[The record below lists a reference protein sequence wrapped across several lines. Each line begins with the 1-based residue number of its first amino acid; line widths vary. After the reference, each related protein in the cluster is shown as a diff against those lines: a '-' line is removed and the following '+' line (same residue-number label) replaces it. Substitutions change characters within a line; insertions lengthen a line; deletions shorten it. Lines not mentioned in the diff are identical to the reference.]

1 VQMTIGESFDFKRG
15 GASSL
20 PLLPRFRRERC
31 LLRHRENVAI
41 MRKIE
46 ARSLRFG
53 GISGTL
59 NTSGITVFGNLPR
72 FGLELWAWKLRL
84 RSSLERAWCPLC
96 ADGLS

>member
-1 VQMTIGESFDFKRG
+1 MPLVP
-15 GASSL
+15 SSK
-20 PLLPRFRRERC
+20 RREYA
-31 LLRHRENVAI
+31 ENGI
-41 MRKIE
+41 RP
-46 ARSLRFG
+46 LPFL

-59 NTSGITVFGNLPR
+59 NTSGINAFSNPPH